1 MCADTAIKNNL
12 AIAMAVL
19 LVGGGCLGFVGG
31 KAVDYTFSDVRQNT
45 EFRISAEVESE
56 YTKQELS
63 ELKALANEG
72 AIERRANH
80 DLLIEVLAKLDKWE
94 PVKVGN

>member
-31 KAVDYTFSDVRQNT
+31 KAVDYTFDGVAKNT
-45 EFRISAEVESE
+45 EFRISAEVENE
-56 YTKQELS
+56 YTKKELS
-63 ELKALANEG
+63 ELKTLANKG

-80 DLLIEVLAKLDKWE
+80 DLLIQVLSKLDRWE
-94 PVKVGN
+94 PAEGN